1 MQVEILK
8 NPANYRT
15 FIGGNMNESVY
26 YSSYKHFMVRL
37 DTSLGEIEI
46 SDEKSGGRAVMQ
58 ILGLFVDG
66 KCEVD
71 FKRLTGCR
79 VTRSSI
85 TGAHTLTARVTSD
98 EFSVPTNTI
107 TLVDQINIVLNNND
121 YGVRH
126 VVDNWEHPVSR
137 LEFAKNIA
145 ATYNDII
152 KNNNLNQ
159 P

>member
-46 SDEKSGGRAVMQ
+46 SDEQSGGRAVMQ

-71 FKRLTGCR
+71 FKG
-79 VTRSSI
+79 
-85 TGAHTLTARVTSD
+85 
-98 EFSVPTNTI
+98 
-107 TLVDQINIVLNNND
+107 
-121 YGVRH
+121 
-126 VVDNWEHPVSR
+126 
-137 LEFAKNIA
+137 
-145 ATYNDII
+145 
-152 KNNNLNQ
+152 
-159 P
+159 